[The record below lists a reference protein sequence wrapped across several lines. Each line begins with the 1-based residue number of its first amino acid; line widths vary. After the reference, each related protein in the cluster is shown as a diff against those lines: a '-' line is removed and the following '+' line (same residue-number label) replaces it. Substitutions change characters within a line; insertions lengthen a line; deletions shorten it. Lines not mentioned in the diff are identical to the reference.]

1 MNIQMSTAPAPLFTD
16 VCPGPDTGTAYWA
29 TTSDG
34 VRVRLGVWPKDD
46 ARGTVL
52 LFPGRTEYIEKYGP
66 TANELAT
73 RGLATIA
80 IDWRGQGL
88 ADRLL
93 DEPRTGHVADFL
105 DYQHDVAA
113 MVALAK
119 KLELPKP
126 YFLLAHSMGGAIGL
140 RSLVDGLDVK
150 AAAFTGPMWGIRIAP
165 HMRPLAWA
173 MGQIM
178 PALGK
183 GHHLPPTLS
192 LDPYVTTAPFQ
203 NNMLTTDEDQFQ
215 MMRDQL
221 AAHPDLSLG
230 GPSFIW
236 LNEALS
242 ETMALANLP
251 APQTPCVTFLG
262 TNERIVGV
270 ERIKDR
276 MAGWNNGELVM
287 VQNGEHEVLMEKPEM
302 RTSILD
308 KIAATFLGT

>member
-1 MNIQMSTAPAPLFTD
+1 MTLQMTATPAPLFDD
-16 VCPGPDTGTAYWA
+16 VRAGPDTGAAYWA

-34 VRVRLGVWPKDD
+34 VRVRLGVWPKAD

-52 LFPGRTEYIEKYGP
+52 LFPGRTEYIEKYGD
-66 TANELAT
+66 AAHELAA

-93 DEPRTGHVADFL
+93 EEPRVGHVVDFI
-105 DYQHDVAA
+105 DYQKDVAA
-113 MVALAK
+113 MVALAAG
-119 KLELPKP
+119 LDLPKP

-140 RSLVDGLDVK
+140 RSLVDGLDVQ
-150 AAAFTGPMWGIRIAP
+150 AAAFTGPMWGIRIAT

-173 MGQIM
+173 MGRLM

-183 GHHLPPTLS
+183 GHHLPPTLT
-192 LDPYVTTAPFQ
+192 LDPYVKSADFKG
-203 NNMLTTDEDQFQ
+203 NMLTTDPDMYQ

-236 LNEALS
+236 LNEALE
-242 ETMALANLP
+242 ETTELASHASPNI
-251 APQTPCVTFLG
+251 PCVTFLG
-262 TNERIVGV
+262 SNERIVGIS
-270 ERIKDR
+270 RIKDR
-276 MAGWNNGELVM
+276 MGRWPNSELVM
-287 VQNGEHEVLMEKPEM
+287 IPNGEHEVLMEKPEM
-302 RTSILD
+302 RAPVFD
-308 KIAATFLGT
+308 KIAKTFLGV